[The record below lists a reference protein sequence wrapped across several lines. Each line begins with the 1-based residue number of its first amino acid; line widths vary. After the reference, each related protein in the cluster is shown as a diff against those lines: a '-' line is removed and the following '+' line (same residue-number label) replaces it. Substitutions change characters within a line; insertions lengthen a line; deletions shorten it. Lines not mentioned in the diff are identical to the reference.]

1 MNFSEPRAQKAD
13 WLLHGGLEP
22 GGILWDPRK
31 GTPGP
36 ASMNSQSVNAKVSRN
51 RAGLV
56 LLVPPQFGLCWEVLH
71 WAPWSYPPFL
81 LSALGLIRMLPG
93 TAFAL
98 ACVEW
103 APLGI
108 HGRAHAW
115 AGASQGQSGGDSSR
129 QQGPLVS
136 FSLLDLC
143 SAMTSLL
150 LWSTGGSQHHAG
162 AQALMGRCSFQPERM
177 VAHTENGAVSC
188 GPSTVLS
195 PPPSMQ

>member
-1 MNFSEPRAQKAD
+1 MPRCPGTGLA
-13 WLLHGGLEP
+13 WFFWFLHSL
-22 GGILWDPRK
+22 D
-31 GTPGP
+31 
-36 ASMNSQSVNAKVSRN
+36 SVGRSCTGHYGAICHS
-51 RAGLV
+51 
-56 LLVPPQFGLCWEVLH
+56 
-71 WAPWSYPPFL
+71 L

-115 AGASQGQSGGDSSR
+115 AGTSQGQSGGDSSR

-150 LWSTGGSQHHAG
+150 LWSIGGSQHHAG
-162 AQALMGRCSFQPERM
+162 AQALMGRCSFRPERM
-177 VAHTENGAVSC
+177 VAHTENRAVSC

-195 PPPSMQ
+195 PPSSHAMTCLLLTPHGRKTPRLREIPQLPGIQLSRGQSWAPMRLHVIW